1 MKSLRSPLI
10 TAALLFSIALVVPIA
25 IAGLFAVLAPDVQ
38 TLTAR
43 LVAVLVM
50 AALALV
56 VVLIVDRRMLRLTW
70 CSPRLVAILVVI
82 ALAPFVTGLRGD
94 NPSTA
99 LVLVVGYAATGL
111 YEELWFR
118 GLILGSLS
126 GRGMLPAALL
136 SSALFG
142 LAHLSNIAFGADPA
156 ITATQ
161 VVGAFCFGIGY
172 AAVRLRGLSL
182 WMLAATHALTDIGLA
197 LTNIE
202 GAWRWIALIGGDTVL
217 LVVGLVVLLRVQAG
231 RRG

>member
-1 MKSLRSPLI
+1 MKSPRRPVA
-10 TAALLFSIALVVPIA
+10 AALLLFGIALVVPIA
-25 IAGLFAVLAPDVQ
+25 IAGLFAVLASGADA
-38 TLTAR
+38 LTAR

-50 AALALV
+50 AALALG

-70 CSPRLVAILVVI
+70 CPPLLIAILLVI
-82 ALAPFVTGLRGD
+82 ALAPFVTGFRAEAA
-94 NPSTA
+94 STV
-99 LVLVVGYAATGL
+99 LVLVAGYTATGL

-126 GRGMLPAALL
+126 THRSLHAVLL

-156 ITATQ
+156 IIAAQ
-161 VVGAFCFGIGY
+161 VVGAFCFGVGY

-182 WMLAATHALTDIGLA
+182 WLLAATHALTDIGLA

-202 GAWRWIALIGGDTVL
+202 GPWRWIAMIGGDTMLV
-217 LVVGLVVLLRVQAG
+217 VVGLIVLRGVRT